1 MKPPG
6 TAVRLHCQQPPW
18 SSTASG
24 PQPCLHLLLSLCAP
38 GPMCSFR
45 FCSANDSVLP
55 FCSQSLCPKPNLGC
69 SPPALQQ
76 PCPNCGPEPRME
88 PPARAAQLCSSFPA
102 HKPQLPALTP
112 HPPHPGA
119 DSSPSL
125 PPTRG
130 RDPYF
135 QLLNSKLSPICV
147 PPSVIGARTELCN
160 TLKSAPSP
168 SLSPNPGA
176 PALAGGLE

>member
-112 HPPHPGA
+112 HPPHAVA

-125 PPTRG
+125 PPVAEIPTSSCSI
-130 RDPYF
+130 P
-135 QLLNSKLSPICV
+135 SSHLS
-147 PPSVIGARTELCN
+147 
-160 TLKSAPSP
+160 
-168 SLSPNPGA
+168 
-176 PALAGGLE
+176 ALPHL